1 MVAGFFVRSVLIG
14 SFALAYVDAWHG
26 AKIRTDK
33 ALQIVTG
40 FVTREAQ

>member
-1 MVAGFFVRSVLIG
+1 MVTGFFVRPILIG
-14 SFALAYVDAWHG
+14 SFAFSYVDAWHG

>member
-1 MVAGFFVRSVLIG
+1 MIAGFFVRSVLVG
-14 SFALAYVDAWHG
+14 TFAFSDVDAWHS